1 MSNCSVMRAEPS
13 EDVEVISVTLA
24 IWPRWRSR
32 GLATVAATSAG
43 LAPGRVACTMMVG
56 MSTSGSGDTGSL
68 KNAMTPATTSPRD
81 SSVVPTGR
89 RMKGAERFIA
99 SVSMF
104 ADELLSVRAAMQ
116 KPKCHSALP

>member
-1 MSNCSVMRAEPS
+1 VATA
-13 EDVEVISVTLA
+13 DA
-24 IWPRWRSR
+24 IVS
-32 GLATVAATSAG
+32 G
-43 LAPGRVACTMMVG
+43 LAPGRPAPTLTVG
-56 MSTSGSGDTGSL
+56 YSICGSGDTGRRNQQS
-68 KNAMTPATTSPRD
+68 APVSVTATE